1 MPPKKSSRFTG
12 SSVKEKTKGRD
23 KVVEIED
30 VILKQPWTLKREDV
44 ANELA
49 EYSLE
54 CSEPLVI
61 KKRPLISWFDKTCYF
76 HGSTVEKRPE
86 TMERMLEVFWAND
99 SNKFLQKCKD
109 DASRETLKES
119 KLELMCVLDAV
130 LRMMVTSLL
139 VRYIAYSPLD
149 AFYAFLC
156 DLFDND
162 IINWNTA
169 YCLTHVKYS
178 LDSAIVEHTYA
189 KRWCDTYA
197 QYRSKQWK
205 LFIWTCYRPSHT
217 ETFAALDDLVPCFR
231 SKRVQF
237 LPRQS
242 FDFRI
247 QPHVL
252 GVLIKTVEGKLIRA
266 HVIRNGVKEPYNVFI
281 NLLIDYKEHLHKVAK
296 LLKSYVESVSD
307 ASQQPQYLFQYPL
320 LLKENPP
327 ELYLAQY
334 ATIKGFPYFSQSG
347 DERYLLSRYPQV
359 EDFRKASY
367 AIIDRMNR

>member
-169 YCLTHVKYS
+169 YCLTH
-178 LDSAIVEHTYA
+178 
-189 KRWCDTYA
+189 
-197 QYRSKQWK
+197 
-205 LFIWTCYRPSHT
+205 
-217 ETFAALDDLVPCFR
+217 
-231 SKRVQF
+231 
-237 LPRQS
+237 
-242 FDFRI
+242 DFT
-247 QPHVL
+247 Q
-252 GVLIKTVEGKLIRA
+252 
-266 HVIRNGVKEPYNVFI
+266 N
-281 NLLIDYKEHLHKVAK
+281 
-296 LLKSYVESVSD
+296 
-307 ASQQPQYLFQYPL
+307 
-320 LLKENPP
+320 
-327 ELYLAQY
+327 
-334 ATIKGFPYFSQSG
+334 
-347 DERYLLSRYPQV
+347 
-359 EDFRKASY
+359 
-367 AIIDRMNR
+367 